1 MKKSRPALTG
11 LCTLL
16 ITASLAFGGEENEAA
31 VVPPNAT
38 KTAASEAQPS
48 TSEEI
53 RELRKLLVEQQR
65 QIDELRR
72 SLQAQKEA
80 PPVHEAAPASHTRE
94 PLGDV
99 ASTTPIIPGPAPAA
113 VPASIGGTPQS
124 QKSDLAAEPSPL
136 SLRIGT
142 TSITPV
148 GFMDF
153 TMVTRDVDAGTGIGT
168 NFGSFPYRTKSSPQ
182 GNLSEFR
189 FSPQNSRIGARFD
202 ALVKGANIL
211 GYWESDFLGPIGNPP
226 SGNIAVST
234 NSYPLRL
241 RLFWVDVKKNKWEV
255 LGGQTWTLLTPN
267 RNGISPLPGDLFYG
281 QAIDVNYLVGLAWG
295 RIPEFR
301 FVYRPTGGMSM
312 AFALDS
318 PEQYIGGSGGGG
330 VITLPAALATPYGTQ
345 LSNGTLTLNTPNLAP
360 DVLAKIAFDG
370 KMNNGNVAHFEV
382 AGLERTFKTY
392 NPTSGQSFTKVGGGF
407 SVNLN
412 VEVLKGF
419 RLMTNN
425 YYSYGGGRYLFGVAP
440 DLVVGSDGNMSLI
453 HSMGTASGIE
463 YTHKN
468 TLFDAYYG
476 GLYVGRNVQIDTTG
490 KAPVNAGYGY
500 SGAPNSQNKSV
511 QEFTASINQT
521 LWKNPQFGAL
531 NLMFQYAYFTRNPWY
546 LATGVPTNA
555 YMNEFWINLRYT
567 LPGSAPSL
575 K

>member
-1 MKKSRPALTG
+1 VELMNRSRPVLSG
-11 LCTLL
+11 LCTLFL
-16 ITASLAFGGEENEAA
+16 TTSLAFGAENDAA
-31 VVPPNAT
+31 ATPPDA
-38 KTAASEAQPS
+38 KTAAPVSSQS
-48 TSEEI
+48 TSDEI
-53 RELRKLLVEQQR
+53 RELRKLLAEQQR

-80 PPVHEAAPASHTRE
+80 PAPQQAPLGTSSRE
-94 PLGDV
+94 PLGQV
-99 ASTTPIIPGPAPAA
+99 ASTTPIIPSPAPPPAPVA
-113 VPASIGGTPQS
+113 VGGAP

-136 SLRIGT
+136 SLRVGT

-153 TMVTRDVDAGTGIGT
+153 TMVTRDIDAGTGIGT
-168 NFGSFPYRTKSSPQ
+168 NFGSFPYRVKSSPQ

-202 ALVKGANIL
+202 ALVKGFNVL

-226 SGNIAVST
+226 SGNVAIST

-241 RLFWVDVKKNKWEV
+241 RLFWVDVKKDKWEV
-255 LGGQTWTLLTPN
+255 LGGQTWTLMTPG
-267 RNGISPLPGDLFYG
+267 RNGVSPLPGDIFYG
-281 QAIDVNYLVGLAWG
+281 QEIDVNYLVGLTWG

-301 FVYRPTGGMSM
+301 FVYRPTHVVSM

-330 VITLPAALATPYGTQ
+330 VITLPAGLATPYGTQ
-345 LSNGTLTLNTPNLAP
+345 LSNGTLTLNTPNLHP
-360 DVLAKIAFDG
+360 DILAKLVFEG
-370 KMNNGNVAHFEV
+370 KMSNGNQAHVEL
-382 AGLERTFKTY
+382 AGLERTFRVY
-392 NPTSGQSFTKVGGGF
+392 NPASGQTHTKAGGGF

-412 VEVLKGF
+412 LELVKNF
-419 RLMTNN
+419 RLLTNN

-440 DLVVGSDGNMSLI
+440 DLVVGSDGSLSLI
-453 HSMGTASGIE
+453 HSMGTASGFE
-463 YTHKN
+463 YTYKN

-490 KAPVNAGYGY
+490 KAPIPAGYGY

-511 QEFTASINQT
+511 QEFTASVNQT
-521 LWKNPQFGAL
+521 LWKNPQYGAL
-531 NLMFQYAYFTRNPWY
+531 NLMFQYAYFSRAPWY
-546 LATGVPTNA
+546 LGTGLPNHA

-567 LPGSAPSL
+567 LPGQPPSL